1 MLKSCFKHTISIY
14 IIIIRDNC
22 ILVAIKVRLDCWL
35 NLYEEYYITEQP
47 PNFFVSISRIPWIAI
62 ESQSTT
68 CTTSR
73 HRQEEN
79 RETRFPW
86 HGIARIVER
95 WRGSRVE
102 SRDGCRAYL
111 SSNTAKY
118 FRESGLRALHYVGKL
133 SCTPMYRST
142 RESAYRKGAAYRPLF
157 ATPSCTFKLQGQ
169 AVYIGATQSF
179 SLALFF
185 FFFFLFR
192 LPLFH
197 FREFVSKSCT
207 RIMHLSRDERI
218 FRELARVREKRE
230 KNKYLDSCEQI
241 ILRQYLINI

>member
-185 FFFFLFR
+185 FFFLFS
-192 LPLFH
+192 P
-197 FREFVSKSCT
+197 SS
-207 RIMHLSRDERI
+207 LSLSWIRFE
-218 FRELARVREKRE
+218 
-230 KNKYLDSCEQI
+230 
-241 ILRQYLINI
+241 ILYSDHGSRWTDFSEIGSS

>member
-142 RESAYRKGAAYRPLF
+142 RESAYRKGVAYRPLF

-185 FFFFLFR
+185 FFFPFFAFLSFTFVNSFR
-192 LPLFH
+192 NPVLGSWIEMNGFFGNWFEL
-197 FREFVSKSCT
+197 
-207 RIMHLSRDERI
+207 ERN
-218 FRELARVREKRE
+218 ARR
-230 KNKYLDSCEQI
+230 
-241 ILRQYLINI
+241 INILILANIVKIAITTD